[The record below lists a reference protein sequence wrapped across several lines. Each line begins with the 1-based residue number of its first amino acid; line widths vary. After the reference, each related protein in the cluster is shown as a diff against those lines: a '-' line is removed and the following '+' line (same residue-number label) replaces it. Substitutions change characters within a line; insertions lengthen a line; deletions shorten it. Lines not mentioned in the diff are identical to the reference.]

1 LQSYTNNVVTTLS
14 KDIDTSEYL
23 ITVVNAST
31 ISSGSYIT
39 INDESMYVKSKSNNI
54 LTVVR
59 GSDST
64 QVSNHV
70 SGTEVKLITAADNN
84 LIEIGDD
91 FGFTGSIL

>member
-1 LQSYTNNVVTTLS
+1 
-14 KDIDTSEYL
+14 
-23 ITVVNAST
+23 
-31 ISSGSYIT
+31 
-39 INDESMYVKSKSNNI
+39 MYVKSKSNNI